1 MVGGCLRGVSGG
13 GLFGLFIDP
22 VQNTMRLKSLSLFKN
37 AKSKSP
43 SLSLYHPSNNE
54 IINST
59 WTAWQFTREPKS
71 HEKTFEQTQYI
82 GAIQVQSV

>member
-1 MVGGCLRGVSGG
+1 MVGGFLRGVSGG

-43 SLSLYHPSNNE
+43 ILSL
-54 IINST
+54 
-59 WTAWQFTREPKS
+59 
-71 HEKTFEQTQYI
+71 
-82 GAIQVQSV
+82 